1 MGKTRA
7 LQRNKSVTVFHTI
20 YVSLYRQILYFIVH
34 LHQPDTGH
42 NINKT
47 VKNWSSHSLHSVMG
61 FKFQYCRSI
70 HLTLTIGIDRPP
82 CKCINTLA
90 PSLSAK
96 CESSFTEGYVTI
108 ASVTS
113 CARGAPRPSHS
124 ENHDGDGP
132 DGWAREGDAM
142 GGRATDGQESINHQ
156 MPHAYLINSEFRPYA
171 PPQPGVLHCL
181 RQS

>member
-113 CARGAPRPSHS
+113 CARARAAHPVRHIQKTTMGMARM
-124 ENHDGDGP
+124 DG
-132 DGWAREGDAM
+132 R
-142 GGRATDGQESINHQ
+142 GRAMRWVDERRMDRSQSTTKCH
-156 MPHAYLINSEFRPYA
+156 MPI
-171 PPQPGVLHCL
+171 
-181 RQS
+181 